1 MKAKITKRL
10 VDSFRAEP
18 VDGTVFDTDALGF
31 VLRVRKTG
39 GMSYAVEYKAARG
52 RGAPTKRVTIGPVGK
67 MTPDEARAAARK
79 VLGSVAHGARTQ
91 RPKRRASAVP
101 CRSQT

>member
-10 VDSFRAEP
+10 VDTFRAEP
-18 VDGTVFDTDALGF
+18 VDCTVFDTVDLGF

-39 GMSYAVEYKAARG
+39 GVSYAVEYKAARG
-52 RGAPTKRVTIGPVGK
+52 RGAPTKRVTIGRVGK
-67 MTPDEARAAARK
+67 MTPEGLAQRPRSCSARLRM
-79 VLGSVAHGARTQ
+79 ARTR
-91 RPKRRASAVP
+91 RPKRRTSVVL